1 MLPVWYPVGRLAHQ
15 DLHCQADLPD
25 VCRGAVTGVADHGVE

>member
-25 VCRGAVTGVADHGVE
+25 VCRGTVTGVADHGVE